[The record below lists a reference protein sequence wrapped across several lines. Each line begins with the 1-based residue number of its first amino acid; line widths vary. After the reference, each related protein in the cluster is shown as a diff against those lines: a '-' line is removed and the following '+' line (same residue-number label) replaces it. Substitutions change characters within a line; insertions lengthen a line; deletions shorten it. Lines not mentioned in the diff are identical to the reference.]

1 MQARQSA
8 LTYCYAT
15 LFPGLSKQL
24 NIAKDLKKA
33 LKEGRSKKCG
43 TYLTYNMKTTI
54 TRLMTRML
62 LQVI

>member
-43 TYLTYNMKTTI
+43 TPCQHNDKHSSIAQFSLF
-54 TRLMTRML
+54 
-62 LQVI
+62 